1 MVFFE
6 NLPALPEGSIL
17 YILAGAGILN
27 LILFIAFLLRKQ
39 KSSSKGYAAVCIL
52 DALVF
57 LLLAVSFLPKTAPV
71 EVLPADT
78 EPVISAPP
86 ATTEAVA
93 TEPAPTETEPVTEP
107 EPTEPE
113 PTEPEIISYLD
124 NFHPHMVESSD
135 PKNWDLQWEILVD
148 GEVVP
153 SYERPATISFGEPE
167 DFAVLPG
174 VSTFRGN
181 NFRNNATYGITEIE
195 EQTITEKWRY
205 KTGSYNGWSGSGWTG
220 QPLIAKWDDETRQI
234 MNLYPEKKEKEDLVE
249 VIYATLDGHIYFLD
263 LDDGSQTRDPIFVGM
278 NFKGAGSLD
287 PRGYPLMY
295 VGSGDIDLNTGKHPR
310 MYIISLIDGEILWQY
325 GNLDSMAYR
334 QWCGYDG
341 APLIYGETDTMIWP
355 GENGLFYTFQLNTQ
369 YNKAAGQI
377 SVNPEMAAVARY
389 KMNRTAPGRYVLGM
403 EDSAIMVGNYLYIAA
418 NEGMFFCVDINTMEL
433 IWVQDT
439 LDDNNTTA
447 VFEWGEDGH
456 GYLYTSP
463 ALKWSAGYSGDLYIF
478 KLDAQ
483 TGEILWK
490 KPYYCYTEEDVPGG
504 VLSSPALGKPGT
516 DLEGLVFFSV
526 SWYPSPWAGIITALD
541 TETGETVWELRMD
554 SYGWSSPVDVY
565 TEDGKGYILMGCLTD
580 IFYLI
585 DGATGEVVSQID
597 LGGHIEASP
606 CVYEN
611 TVIIGTRGSRIFGLE
626 LN

>member
-1 MVFFE
+1 MFFE

-86 ATTEAVA
+86 ATTEAVV
-93 TEPAPTETEPVTEP
+93 TEPAPTETEPV
-107 EPTEPE
+107 TEPE

-263 LDDGSQTRDPIFVGM
+263 LDDGSQTREPIFVGM

-334 QWCGYDG
+334 EWCGYDG

-389 KMNRTAPGRYVLGM
+389 KMNRTATGRYVLGM
-403 EDSAIMVGNYLYIAA
+403 EDSAIMVGNYLFIAA

-433 IWVQDT
+433 VWVQDT